1 MQHYE
6 KPSPSDRFNTADY
19 YNTKSV
25 QIDNMASNH
34 PPDMQD
40 IASCLKANTDNL
52 KNRSSDSRIGMLTD
66 SYKQWTSQ
74 HEMEDMETNI
84 GAPKSSNGEIKL
96 QRVPSQEQ
104 MEFGLQFLFECFPDF
119 KISFLKV
126 WLKRYNGDI
135 VKTSDY
141 LSRLSQLDL
150 PDKVSD
156 WSDVVVV
163 EDEDYDMDDDVV
175 EQREIID
182 LSTPPREPKEPMGE
196 LYFCDDDEQ
205 MKIAIDKRLG
215 MELMKNFAVE
225 GKEIGR
231 Q

>member
-1 MQHYE
+1 
-6 KPSPSDRFNTADY
+6 
-19 YNTKSV
+19 
-25 QIDNMASNH
+25 MASNH
-34 PPDMQD
+34 PTDMQN
-40 IASCLKANTDNL
+40 IASCSKANTGNL
-52 KNRSSDSRIGMLTD
+52 ENRSSESRIGVLTE

-74 HEMEDMETNI
+74 HEMEDMETSVGV

-104 MEFGLQFLFECFPDF
+104 MEFGLQFLCECFPDF
-119 KISFLKV
+119 RKPFLKD

-141 LSRLSQLDL
+141 LSRFSQLDL
-150 PDKVSD
+150 PDNVSES
-156 WSDVVVV
+156 SDVVVV
-163 EDEDYDMDDDVV
+163 EDEDYDMNDDVV

-182 LSTPPREPKEPMGE
+182 LSTPPREPKEPMGK

-215 MELMKNFAVE
+215 MELMKNFADE
-225 GKEIGR
+225 SKEIGKR
-231 Q
+231 

>member
-1 MQHYE
+1 M
-6 KPSPSDRFNTADY
+6 R
-19 YNTKSV
+19 SV
-25 QIDNMASNH
+25 QAASNR
-34 PPDMQD
+34 PPDIQD
-40 IASCLKANTDNL
+40 IASCSKANTDNL
-52 KNRSSDSRIGMLTD
+52 ENRSSESRIGMLTE

-74 HEMEDMETNI
+74 HEMEDIETSVVV
-84 GAPKSSNGEIKL
+84 AKSSNGEIKL

-104 MEFGLQFLFECFPDF
+104 MGFGLQFLCECFPDF
-119 KISFLKV
+119 KKSFLKD

-141 LSRLSQLDL
+141 LSRFSQLDL
-150 PDKVSD
+150 PDNVSEL
-156 WSDVVVV
+156 SDVVVV
-163 EDEDYDMDDDVV
+163 EDEDYDMNDDVV

-215 MELMKNFAVE
+215 MELMKNFADE
-225 GKEIGR
+225 SKEIGKK
-231 Q
+231 